1 MKEGEIK
8 LKRAEHEIQEDAMS
22 NSWKDEFLVIV
33 FTLPIWV
40 VFIEAFINPDVSMKG
55 AMKALQAMPEWY
67 QNVLF
72 ILVLVVF
79 GLKTIVV
86 KFADK
91 MLGTKPKDE
100 EKK

>member
-1 MKEGEIK
+1 MSEGEIK
-8 LKRAEHEIQEDAMS
+8 LKKVEHAIQEDAMS
-22 NSWKDEFLVIV
+22 NSWKDEFIVVV

-40 VFIEAFINPDVSMKG
+40 VFIDAFMNPDLTMKG

-91 MLGTKPKDE
+91 MLGTKSKDKE
-100 EKK
+100 

>member
-1 MKEGEIK
+1 
-8 LKRAEHEIQEDAMS
+8 
-22 NSWKDEFLVIV
+22 
-33 FTLPIWV
+33 
-40 VFIEAFINPDVSMKG
+40 
-55 AMKALQAMPEWY
+55 
-67 QNVLF
+67 LF